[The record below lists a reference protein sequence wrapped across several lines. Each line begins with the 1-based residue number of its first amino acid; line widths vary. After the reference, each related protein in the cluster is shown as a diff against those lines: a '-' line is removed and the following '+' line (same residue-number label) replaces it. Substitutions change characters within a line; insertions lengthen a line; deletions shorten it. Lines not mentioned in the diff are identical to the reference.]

1 MRQLLNVLYRLYALI
16 STLRRR
22 GLGWGAVSRTIA
34 VEFASRAWRVLAR
47 PVNAM
52 LLGAPSSA
60 VRFRRFLSREVSGP
74 GCFFVIAMPRTL
86 HYLFP
91 SLDLLPADLAVVI
104 IGNGLRSWERRALA
118 RRYPDRAR
126 FDLPALPGTSQMHG
140 RALSLFLRCAEH
152 DFGILD
158 HDLYVFDSSLFDR
171 LEPGPEECALAVF
184 REVHRRLRLTYPETY
199 FLYFNVGV
207 MRSLMERYGID
218 ARQYREPPASTR
230 ERLREL
236 GLGEGECLKDYQD
249 YFDTLCVLW
258 SVAMAEGKA
267 IRFMEGTAANSVWHV
282 GGTSLGSPRTK
293 DLDQLYIHA
302 RFMALLD
309 DREVIV
315 RSRELIRPFA
325 SAEEIRV
332 RMRPG
337 TEAWRVGE
345 EMDRLIPLLRDAL
358 AGRRG
363 APQAADSGGA
373 DAALDLRRSE
383 QRPA

>member
-1 MRQLLNVLYRLYALI
+1 MRRLLNVLYRLYALI

-140 RALSLFLRCAEH
+140 RVLSLFLRCAEH

-158 HDLYVFDSSLFDR
+158 HDLYAPAIITAGF
-171 LEPGPEECALAVF
+171 
-184 REVHRRLRLTYPETY
+184 EVGWYAGGIYGAGMAAKEHNTQ
-199 FLYFNVGV
+199 LYEKYCYK
-207 MRSLMERYGID
+207 ML
-218 ARQYREPPASTR
+218 QQ
-230 ERLREL
+230 ERL
-236 GLGEGECLKDYQD
+236 
-249 YFDTLCVLW
+249 F
-258 SVAMAEGKA
+258 
-267 IRFMEGTAANSVWHV
+267 
-282 GGTSLGSPRTK
+282 
-293 DLDQLYIHA
+293 
-302 RFMALLD
+302 
-309 DREVIV
+309 
-315 RSRELIRPFA
+315 PFL
-325 SAEEIRV
+325 
-332 RMRPG
+332 MLHYG
-337 TEAWRVGE
+337 F
-345 EMDRLIPLLRDAL
+345 
-358 AGRRG
+358 
-363 APQAADSGGA
+363 
-373 DAALDLRRSE
+373 
-383 QRPA
+383 